1 MRKTILFFVF
11 LTGFFLSEAQPYQDK
26 IEYNKQKQ
34 ACMAMNYNYPPEAV
48 ENALISKLI
57 KLGYIGKEE
66 KGLFNK
72 DKGFRVYKETT
83 LGEVSSDKYDYVI
96 NVQRKSA
103 RKSDETTL
111 YILVLKDD
119 VNALSKLSSEEV
131 GKLKSFLSNLQPEV
145 EDAHL
150 EILIS
155 AQVAAIGKAEKKYKT
170 LLEDSVQIQNKIKK
184 LQEELNTNLKEQ
196 ETQRKEIENQHKAL
210 DALKGRRKVSA

>member
-1 MRKTILFFVF
+1 MRKTTLSLFF
-11 LTGFFLSEAQPYQDK
+11 LTVFFLLKAQPYQDK

-72 DKGFRVYKETT
+72 DKGFRVYKETS
-83 LGEVSSDKYDYVI
+83 LGEVSPNKYDYVI
-96 NVQRKSA
+96 NIQRKSS
-103 RKSDETTL
+103 REPDETTF
-111 YILVLKDD
+111 YVLVFKDD

-131 GKLKSFLSNLQPEV
+131 GKLKSFLSNLLTDV

-155 AQVAAIGKAEKKYKT
+155 AQMAAVGKAEKKYKT

-184 LQEELNTNLKEQ
+184 LEEELNTNLKEQ
-196 ETQRKEIENQHKAL
+196 ETQRKEIENQNKAL